1 MDCVYFGLERVVIM
15 SIFNKSNKKKI
26 VLALACASILG
37 DRTQA
42 IKEPQSL
49 KTVAAVGGAASRNNN
64 PVQQGLSKK
73 RKLAIVAAVVSL
85 AAVTAIGF
93 TIWGVKKYLDGKD
106 GPSKKDNKDDNNKNN
121 EDIEVTN
128 EGDEK
133 KLNEDS
139 LKKDEKINNDKIKNK
154 KSLISS
160 ENSAEKNKMENLSKN
175 LRFSM
180 DMAFQDKKEKLY
192 FIRNP
197 IGIRLYNKLRTEK
210 SKMVFEEITGDD
222 LEFFT
227 QDLFK
232 NYNLSNYKIIYV
244 LQYVKSEVREG
255 EELQE
260 GLYLSLKNDT
270 EINEQNISKICL
282 FC

>member
-1 MDCVYFGLERVVIM
+1 M
-15 SIFNKSNKKKI
+15 
-26 VLALACASILG
+26 ASC
-37 DRTQA
+37 
-42 IKEPQSL
+42 
-49 KTVAAVGGAASRNNN
+49 NNN

-73 RKLAIVAAVVSL
+73 QKLTVIAIASIL
-85 AAVTAIGF
+85 AVTAMGL
-93 TIWGVKKYLDGKD
+93 TIWGVKNHLSSKD
-106 GPSKKDNKDDNNKNN
+106 NPSKKDNKDDNEKNN
-121 EDIEVTN
+121 ENIKVPN
-128 EGDEK
+128 EGYDK

-160 ENSAEKNKMENLSKN
+160 ENSAEKNKMENLSKDLKFTISVAFPEKRQKMFEITKSMFFS
-175 LRFSM
+175 LR
-180 DMAFQDKKEKLY
+180 
-192 FIRNP
+192 
-197 IGIRLYNKLRTEK
+197 NKLQQEK
-210 SKMVFEEITGDD
+210 GKILFEEITGDN
-222 LEFFT
+222 LKFFT

-260 GLYLSLKNDT
+260 GLYLSLKNET
-270 EINEQNISKICL
+270 EINEQNISEICL

>member
-1 MDCVYFGLERVVIM
+1 M
-15 SIFNKSNKKKI
+15 SIFSKSNKKKI

-49 KTVAAVGGAASRNNN
+49 QTVAAVGGAASRNNN

-73 RKLAIVAAVVSL
+73 RKLAIVAAVASL

-175 LRFSM
+175 LRFSI
-180 DMAFQDKKEKLY
+180 DMAFPDKKEKLY
-192 FIRNP
+192 FIMQP

-222 LEFFT
+222 LKFFT

-260 GLYLSLKNDT
+260 GLYLSLKNET

>member
-1 MDCVYFGLERVVIM
+1 M

-49 KTVAAVGGAASRNNN
+49 QTAAAVGGATSRNNN

-139 LKKDEKINNDKIKNK
+139 LNK

-180 DMAFQDKKEKLY
+180 DMAFPDKRKKMY
-192 FIRNP
+192 FIRQP

-260 GLYLSLKNDT
+260 GLYLSLKNET

>member
-1 MDCVYFGLERVVIM
+1 M

-160 ENSAEKNKMENLSKN
+160 ENSAEKNKMENLSK
-175 LRFSM
+175 
-180 DMAFQDKKEKLY
+180 KEKLY

-260 GLYLSLKNDT
+260 GLYLSLKNET